1 VTGQAV
7 LWVSRRLL
15 HAESVSLI
23 VAPAVAD
30 LEHESST
37 RSLLTRARGHVAVWV
52 AFGGAVWHELV
63 WDPRGADW
71 TDHFSGIVTIL
82 FVLTSYH
89 VALATLLLGFGNWK
103 RVSILIVLDALD
115 SEWALTAITVVVLV
129 ATVAQHARW
138 RALADRSL
146 APKPDA

>member
-1 VTGQAV
+1 VTGQAA

-15 HAESVSLI
+15 HAESVALI

-30 LEHESST
+30 LQHESSM
-37 RSLLTRARGHVAVWV
+37 RPLLTRARGHVAVWV
-52 AFGGAVWHELV
+52 SLGGAVWHELV

-71 TDHFSGIVTIL
+71 TDHLPGVVTIL
-82 FVLTSYH
+82 FVVTSYH
-89 VALATLLLGFGNWK
+89 LALATLLLGFGNWR
-103 RVSILIVLDALD
+103 RVSIPIVLDALD
-115 SEWALTAITVVVLV
+115 SEWVLAVVTVVVLV
-129 ATVAQHARW
+129 ATATQRARC